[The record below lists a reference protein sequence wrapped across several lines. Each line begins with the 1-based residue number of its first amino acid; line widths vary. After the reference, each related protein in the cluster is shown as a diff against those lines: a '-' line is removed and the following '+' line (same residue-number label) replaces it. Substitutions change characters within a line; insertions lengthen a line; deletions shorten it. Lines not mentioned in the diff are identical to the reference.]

1 MSTNLSGDK
10 SEQDVAARSS
20 EFSQSSI
27 DGSSIPAWIRLHKLW
42 FFGGFA
48 LLLGII
54 AIVTTQFM
62 NREGLDNQVILSGR
76 IEAPQTHISAI
87 AATKVKSVLVKE
99 GDKVRKGQL
108 VALLDT
114 GVVTAKVGNLSAARA
129 QATQA
134 SRQADLHAA
143 ALEQQI
149 AAARKKGNG
158 FFTKMFTTK
167 QGRAKEGERLRGQML
182 QARMMQ
188 MQARGAIAKVDSVS
202 STAASVKSNF
212 NITSPIAGIVET
224 RSVEPGELVAKGQVL
239 LTIVDPNSAY
249 MRGYIPESQIAK
261 IKIGQ
266 KGKVYLDSD
275 SKRAMPAHLTA
286 IDSDPSFTPENVYFK
301 DDRVRQVFGVKISL
315 DNPDGSAKP
324 GMSAEAK
331 MDLKELDK
339 Q

>member
-1 MSTNLSGDK
+1 MSANLSGGK

-20 EFSQSSI
+20 EFSQSSS
-27 DGSSIPAWIRLHKLW
+27 DTSSFPTWLHQHKLW
-42 FFGGFA
+42 FFAG
-48 LLLGII
+48 LVMLLGII
-54 AIVTTQFM
+54 GFATTQFM
-62 NREGLDNQVILSGR
+62 NNEGLANEVEMSGR

-87 AATKVKSVLVKE
+87 AATKVKEVLVKE
-99 GDKVRKGQL
+99 GDHVKKGQL
-108 VALLDT
+108 VAILDT
-114 GVVTAKVGNLSAARA
+114 GVITAKVGNLASARS
-129 QATQA
+129 QA
-134 SRQADLHAA
+134 SQAARQADLHAA

-149 AAARKKGNG
+149 AAARKKSNG

-188 MQARGAIAKVDSVS
+188 MQARGAIAKVDAAS
-202 STAASVKSNF
+202 STVASAKTNF
-212 NITSPIAGIVET
+212 NITSPVSGIVET
-224 RSVEPGELVAKGQVL
+224 RSIEPGELVAKGQVL
-239 LTIVDPNSAY
+239 LTIVDPNAAY

-266 KGKVYLDSD
+266 KANVYLDSD
-275 SKRAMPAHLTA
+275 SKKAMPAHLTA

-315 DNPDGSAKP
+315 DSPDGTAKP

-331 MDLKELDK
+331 LKLKESEK
-339 Q
+339 